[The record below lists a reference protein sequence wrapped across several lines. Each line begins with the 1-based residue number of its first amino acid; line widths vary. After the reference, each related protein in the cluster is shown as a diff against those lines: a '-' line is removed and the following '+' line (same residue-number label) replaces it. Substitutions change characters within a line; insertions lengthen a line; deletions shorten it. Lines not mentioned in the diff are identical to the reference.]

1 VSARVS
7 VDKTPND
14 QCRLRVSAVRVE
26 LVAHVP
32 EEYRDRF
39 ERCRSL
45 FEDYCVVAESLRH
58 GIPVEVTVS
67 VPPS

>member
-1 VSARVS
+1 M
-7 VDKTPND
+7 
-14 QCRLRVSAVRVE
+14 SAVRVE

-58 GIPVEVTVS
+58 GIPVEVAVS